1 MKTLQEQYTL
11 IKEGKGHKDM
21 FLKEAKRLYPNLI
34 NKPATYN
41 EATKILK
48 NKGVLTENIM
58 GVADLSPINSI
69 ESPKASWE
77 EKFKNFINE
86 AGEKSLNPI
95 VNNDMKFNTREEDE
109 KVPAVSKAKY
119 SMDTNEAG
127 SYKLSKGVENIA
139 SHNYDYSPKVDNINN
154 VNVNELQNGV
164 YCEAKN
170 NPELTLEEI
179 QAKVISNLAKDPL
192 HYVKNGQFGVEG
204 LGYSEQKVEESDGEN
219 YGGSGFSEKV
229 KEGSSQMLIVK

>member
-69 ESPKASWE
+69 ESPKAS
-77 EKFKNFINE
+77 
-86 AGEKSLNPI
+86 P
-95 VNNDMKFNTREEDE
+95 
-109 KVPAVSKAKY
+109 
-119 SMDTNEAG
+119 
-127 SYKLSKGVENIA
+127 
-139 SHNYDYSPKVDNINN
+139 
-154 VNVNELQNGV
+154 
-164 YCEAKN
+164 
-170 NPELTLEEI
+170 
-179 QAKVISNLAKDPL
+179 
-192 HYVKNGQFGVEG
+192 
-204 LGYSEQKVEESDGEN
+204 
-219 YGGSGFSEKV
+219 
-229 KEGSSQMLIVK
+229 

>member
-95 VNNDMKFNTREEDE
+95 VNNDTKFNTYIID
-109 KVPAVSKAKY
+109 KK
-119 SMDTNEAG
+119 
-127 SYKLSKGVENIA
+127 
-139 SHNYDYSPKVDNINN
+139 
-154 VNVNELQNGV
+154 Q
-164 YCEAKN
+164 
-170 NPELTLEEI
+170 
-179 QAKVISNLAKDPL
+179 
-192 HYVKNGQFGVEG
+192 
-204 LGYSEQKVEESDGEN
+204 
-219 YGGSGFSEKV
+219 
-229 KEGSSQMLIVK
+229 